1 MRARL
6 LSPGPKKACSYRW
19 LASHKCLN
27 KQMHIL
33 HGNIELCVA
42 CRRREVKDG
51 CLRCQRCLD
60 AASLR
65 QKRYREKK
73 KAAKAGLGCIP
84 STTTPIGPGPATIP
98 PLSLDAGVSAEA
110 QPDIEVQYL

>member
-1 MRARL
+1 MAT
-6 LSPGPKKACSYRW
+6 
-19 LASHKCLN
+19 LN
-27 KQMHIL
+27 FVECK
-33 HGNIELCVA
+33 
-42 CRRREVKDG
+42 RREVKDG

-84 STTTPIGPGPATIP
+84 STTTPIGPGPATMP

-110 QPDIEVQYL
+110 QPDIEVQYLLLLRERTQEKWKRRRRGTCTFRAYLILLG